1 MKLKESLAIL
11 KNNGYICERYY
22 DDDETNKDTIK
33 VPIYINKLTDYKGN
47 PYTKAEITCRLGL
60 TKEEIAKIEE
70 ILPDFV
76 KKFDWQYEATGGDGN
91 GIEVLV
97 EYRGEE
103 PSWDGRDFGT
113 YDPGWGETD
122 ILDDADDIREKV
134 SEAVKETLQYMPDDF
149 DEEMETLG
157 PKLEAIWK
165 IIANRQGKDAVG

>member
-11 KNNGYICERYY
+11 KNNGYICERHY
-22 DDDETNKDTIK
+22 DDGDTNQDTIK

-76 KKFDWQYEATGGDGN
+76 KTFDKQYDATSGDGN
-91 GIEVLV
+91 NIEILV
-97 EYRGEE
+97 EYRGED
-103 PSWDGRDFGT
+103 PSWDGHDFGT
-113 YDPGWGETD
+113 YDPGWGETN
-122 ILDDADDIREKV
+122 ILENDDDIREKV

-157 PKLEAIWK
+157 PKFEAIWK
-165 IIANRQGKDAVG
+165 IIANRQDKDVVG